1 MSSGCFLA
9 LRSPL
14 TASFYQVWWYVQ
26 SIGRTKVN
34 QSFSHGIFKTRLI
47 LVLSLPYWGYTNLC
61 TPLKS
66 PRNVGLEARWLRKTL
81 FSKHALKHTL
91 KPLPLTPVL
100 ITCQCFSLPGNK
112 HCWLL
117 TFILYGQHLK
127 GIECYCKSNFHRA
140 KRKQLLPFML
150 IFFVFLMVGIKGN
163 FVNQQIYIKIK
174 YRHNIK
180 PCHLCLWHLIW
191 LLILSQFFVVGRSAN
206 KWWYNLH
213 QNRVWVWIP
222 LQQPINESSHWYQC
236 LACVMEAVMYVYMCM
251 CGCWG
256 RHTRPRAYNKHR
268 STKSGVCSTIS
279 KESEE
284 TLWGKT
290 TTPWPLLL
298 LSIQCITATLSLQS
312 HKNWVRG
319 FRVRVVP
326 LLPTVSSCWSLL
338 LSSCFF
344 SLFYC
349 LLSAIQL
356 GGKKKKVCIV
366 VLTSMSLCQRT
377 V

>member
-47 LVLSLPYWGYTNLC
+47 LVLSLPYWGCTNLC
-61 TPLKS
+61 APLKS
-66 PRNVGLEARWLRKTL
+66 PRKVGFEARWLRITL

-140 KRKQLLPFML
+140 KRKQPLPFML
-150 IFFVFLMVGIKGN
+150 IFFVFVMVGIKGN

-174 YRHNIK
+174 YRHNNK

-206 KWWYNLH
+206 KTGGIIYTRTGCECESHYNNLLTNPHVDIRAFPVWWKL
-213 QNRVWVWIP
+213 
-222 LQQPINESSHWYQC
+222 SC
-236 LACVMEAVMYVYMCM
+236 MCM

-268 STKSGVCSTIS
+268 STKSGVCGTIS

-338 LSSCFF
+338 LSSWFF
-344 SLFYC
+344 FLF
-349 LLSAIQL
+349 SIASFQPFSW
-356 GGKKKKVCIV
+356 GKKRKKFV
-366 VLTSMSLCQRT
+366 
-377 V
+377 

>member
-26 SIGRTKVN
+26 SIGCTKVN

-47 LVLSLPYWGYTNLC
+47 LVLSLPYWGCTNLC
-61 TPLKS
+61 APLKS
-66 PRNVGLEARWLRKTL
+66 PRNVGFEARWLRITL

-140 KRKQLLPFML
+140 KRKQPLPFML
-150 IFFVFLMVGIKGN
+150 IFFVFVMVGIKGN

-174 YRHNIK
+174 YRHNNK

-206 KWWYNLH
+206 KTGGIIYTRTGCECESHYNNLLTNPHVDIHAFPVWWKLSCMCICVCVGVGADIQDPGRITNIGALNLESAAPSVR
-213 QNRVWVWIP
+213 RVRRHYGAR
-222 LQQPINESSHWYQC
+222 QQPPDLFFFSPFS
-236 LACVMEAVMYVYMCM
+236 A
-251 CGCWG
+251 
-256 RHTRPRAYNKHR
+256 
-268 STKSGVCSTIS
+268 
-279 KESEE
+279 
-284 TLWGKT
+284 
-290 TTPWPLLL
+290 
-298 LSIQCITATLSLQS
+298 
-312 HKNWVRG
+312 
-319 FRVRVVP
+319 
-326 LLPTVSSCWSLL
+326 LLPLCH
-338 LSSCFF
+338 F
-344 SLFYC
+344 SHTKIEC
-349 LLSAIQL
+349 VGSE
-356 GGKKKKVCIV
+356 
-366 VLTSMSLCQRT
+366 
-377 V
+377 